1 MRTKAAMFNEL
12 ENLLDDDPSVAQTLL
27 GVGSMKLACGMLAA
41 FAELKGLEV
50 DRQAVSDFLL
60 EVAGM
65 EDDRNP
71 DEDKPANQEP

>member
-1 MRTKAAMFNEL
+1 
-12 ENLLDDDPSVAQTLL
+12 
-27 GVGSMKLACGMLAA
+27 MLAA